1 VSRGIRYR
9 AVLSG
14 IVQVILFALSARLAG
29 GAETRP
35 MAPKLLGLR
44 RCLPQCNIIS
54 LADGRAPMAFDTAQQ
69 VLPRDPDDDKDV
81 PLRDDI
87 RLLGRILGDTVRE
100 QEGEETYQLV
110 EQIRQASIRFHR
122 HNETGARREL
132 EAILDSL
139 SADQTLAIVRAFSY
153 FSHLANIA
161 EDQHH
166 IRRNRAHAIAGSAP
180 RRGSLAFAFQHT
192 RANGVEPAALGAFF
206 DRAMVSPVLTAH
218 PTEVRRKSTL
228 TRELEIAEL
237 LDERDRAGADQAELA
252 LNEEK
257 LRRAVLILWRTNML
271 RQTRLKVIDEVAN
284 GLSYYDYTFFRQ
296 LPRLYEEIEDELQRL
311 DGKRKEKP
319 IPSFLRIGSWI
330 GGDRDGNPFV
340 TAAVLNEAVRQQS
353 ARALAH
359 YLDELHQL
367 GGELSLA
374 LSLAPVSPELA
385 ALADRAADTALT
397 RSDEPY
403 RRAIAGIYSRLAK
416 TAREL
421 DHVIALRQPI
431 ADSPAYAN
439 LEEFAADLATI
450 AQSLKSTGGAIL
462 ARGRLRALQR
472 AVDVFGFHLAPI
484 DLRQNSDVHERT
496 VAEILAAATPG
507 LDYRGLSE
515 DDRVALLRRELT
527 APRPLVSPFIAYSEE
542 TADELG
548 LFRAAAAIR
557 KTYGPGAIRTSIISK
572 TDSVS
577 DMLELALLLKEVGL
591 VGPDGSAALY
601 VVPLFETI
609 TDLRACVGV
618 MDALLAIPEY
628 RRLIDSLGGEQEVML
643 GYSDSNKDGGFVTSG
658 WELYKAEIGLVEVF
672 RRHGVRIRLFHGRGG
687 SVGRGGGPSYDAIL
701 AQPGGAVQG
710 QIRITEQGEIISS
723 KYSNPDVGRRNLE
736 TLVSATLEATLLQ
749 DESPAPDP
757 AFLETMEEVSES
769 AYAAY
774 RGLVYETEGFERYFW
789 ASTVIT
795 EIASL
800 NIGSR
805 PASRKKTTAIGDLRA
820 IPWVFS
826 WAQCRLMLPGWFGFG
841 SAVKAYVEAH
851 PEDGLD
857 TLKAMHRRWPFFQTL
872 LSNMDMVLSKSS
884 LAIASR
890 YARLVDD
897 VALREKIFSR
907 ISHEWRA
914 SVDALNAI
922 MEQPRLLASNPLLD
936 RSIRNRFPYLD
947 PLNHVQ
953 VELLKLHRS
962 SRASSEK
969 VLTGIQLTINGV
981 SAGLRNSG

>member
-1 VSRGIRYR
+1 
-9 AVLSG
+9 
-14 IVQVILFALSARLAG
+14 
-29 GAETRP
+29 
-35 MAPKLLGLR
+35 
-44 RCLPQCNIIS
+44 
-54 LADGRAPMAFDTAQQ
+54 MAFDPA
-69 VLPRDPDDDKDV
+69 LSDDDDADKNR

-100 QEGEETYQLV
+100 QEGEETFALV

-122 HNETGARREL
+122 HNEVGARREL

-139 SADQTLAIVRAFSY
+139 GADQTLAIVRAFSY

-166 IRRNRAHAIAGSAP
+166 IRRNRAHVIAGSDP
-180 RRGSLAFAFQHT
+180 RPGSLGFAFQRT
-192 RANGVEPAALGAFF
+192 RETGVEPAALSAFF
-206 DRAMVSPVLTAH
+206 DSALVSPVLTAH

-237 LDERDRAGADQAELA
+237 LDQRDRAHGDAAELA
-252 LNEEK
+252 LNEER

-284 GLSYYDYTFFRQ
+284 GLSYYDYTFFRE
-296 LPRLYEEIEDELQRL
+296 LPRLYGAIEDELAAL
-311 DGKRKEKP
+311 DGKRRNRP

-340 TAAVLNEAVRQQS
+340 TAEVLNEAVRQQS
-353 ARALAH
+353 ARALA
-359 YLDELHQL
+359 YFLDELHQL
-367 GGELSLA
+367 GGELSLDVT
-374 LSLAPVSPELA
+374 LVPVSAELN
-385 ALADRAADTALT
+385 ALAGRAGDASPM
-397 RSDEPY
+397 RRDEPY
-403 RRAIAGIYSRLAK
+403 RRAIAGMYSRLAK

-421 DHVIALRQPI
+421 DHAIALRQPI
-431 ADSPAYAN
+431 ADAPAYRN
-439 LEEFAADLATI
+439 VEEFAADLDVI
-450 AQSLKSTGGAIL
+450 AASLKATGGAII
-462 ARGRLRALQR
+462 ARGRLRAVRR

-496 VAEILAAATPG
+496 VAEILAAASPG
-507 LDYRGLSE
+507 VDYRAMSE
-515 DDRVALLRRELT
+515 AERVELLRRELRS
-527 APRPLVSPFIAYSEE
+527 PRPLVSPFLAYSDE
-542 TADELG
+542 TAGELG
-548 LFRAAAAIR
+548 VFRAAAAIR

-577 DMLELALLLKEVGL
+577 DMLELALILKEVGL
-591 VGPDGSAALY
+591 VGADGCASLS

-609 TDLRACVGV
+609 DDLRACVGV

-628 RRLIDSLGGEQEVML
+628 RKLVASLGGEQEVML
-643 GYSDSNKDGGFVTSG
+643 GYSDSNKDGGFITSG

-757 AFLETMEEVSES
+757 AFLETMEELSKS
-769 AYAAY
+769 AYTAY

-789 ASTVIT
+789 SSTVIT

-841 SAVKAYVEAH
+841 SAVKAYTEAH
-851 PEDGLD
+851 PQDGLD
-857 TLKAMHRRWPFFQTL
+857 ALKAMHRRWPFFQTL
-872 LSNMDMVLSKSS
+872 LSNMDMMLSKSS

-890 YARLVDD
+890 YARLVED
-897 VALREKIFSR
+897 VAVREKIFAR
-907 ISHEWRA
+907 ISLEWRD
-914 SVDALNAI
+914 SVAALNAI

-947 PLNHVQ
+947 PLNHIQ
-953 VELLKLHRS
+953 VELLKLHRGRS
-962 SRASSEK
+962 TSEK